1 MIIWHI
7 VLGDLLLVNF
17 WLGPSSL
24 DQAPEFTFESWGEPS
39 NLPYLFTIF
48 PSFHAENLVSRF
60 QVPTQTGLLTWIRQ
74 SLTWLNLRTMV
85 KPMAGIMIYF
95 PMVSVPNKIEHYSEG
110 PAQHIVSHSLRDVKP
125 PVHYC
130 FVLEIINDWL
140 GCRFNSLMSVARA
153 CLKALVHWPT
163 CSQTKYRFW
172 MISENPWWKLA
183 AKKGAL
189 TCLYHIPGSPQP
201 GIFGTL

>member
-1 MIIWHI
+1 
-7 VLGDLLLVNF
+7 
-17 WLGPSSL
+17 
-24 DQAPEFTFESWGEPS
+24 
-39 NLPYLFTIF
+39 
-48 PSFHAENLVSRF
+48 
-60 QVPTQTGLLTWIRQ
+60 
-74 SLTWLNLRTMV
+74 MV

-153 CLKALVHWPT
+153 CLKALVH
-163 CSQTKYRFW
+163 
-172 MISENPWWKLA
+172 
-183 AKKGAL
+183 
-189 TCLYHIPGSPQP
+189 
-201 GIFGTL
+201 